1 MGKNARM
8 PIRRRFDVRARV
20 AAVLGSPAGR
30 EVAASPGVI
39 VTPPA
44 RPVPSPVATPRKW
57 RASPALPWV
66 AAVVLLAV
74 SAGLRLTLFD
84 AGFWIDDGIAVG
96 IASHPLGEIP
106 SLLRQDGSPPL
117 YYGLLHLWMAVFGD
131 SEPATY
137 ALSLLF
143 ALACIPVAWWAGRS
157 LFDARAG
164 WLCAVVAAV
173 SPYVTQY
180 SGQARMY
187 TLVVL
192 LSLVAC
198 AAFAHAFLLGRR
210 RMLPLFGAA
219 LTLLLYTHGW
229 GIFLGVGCAVAV
241 GPCWW
246 LRTSPAQRRRVLVD
260 AALTFGLVA
269 VAFAPWLPS
278 LAYQVGHTAAPWS
291 IAPGHGDLIVAFAYV
306 FGAALVSPLTLAAAT
321 GFAGEWRRGHPQ
333 RLAVGLVLLGVLVV
347 TLFVGWTA
355 GRLTQTWA
363 PRYMA
368 VGVGPAILLVG
379 AGLARTGRLGIACL
393 VFTVPAWLPVP
404 TSISDKSNVA
414 QGLMRSE
421 VHARP
426 NDLVLVTLPE
436 LVPAVRYYLGAA
448 PRYASTLGT
457 VPDPQ
462 VMDWRDALPRLR
474 ATRAAS
480 LTPLLDRVPAGGRV
494 IVVRP
499 KGSPASI
506 AWQRLVHL
514 RSRQWLR
521 VLAADGRFRPVF
533 RTARGYRLARLN
545 AVAVLIAERRERG

>member
-1 MGKNARM
+1 MPTAR
-8 PIRRRFDVRARV
+8 P
-20 AAVLGSPAGR
+20 
-30 EVAASPGVI
+30 AASPV
-39 VTPPA
+39 A
-44 RPVPSPVATPRKW
+44 PSSKW
-57 RASPALPWV
+57 RSSPALPWV
-66 AAVVLLAV
+66 AAVVLVAV
-74 SAGLRLTLFD
+74 SAALRLRLFD

-96 IASHPLGEIP
+96 IASHPLSDIP

-117 YYGLLHLWMAVFGD
+117 YYALLHVWMAVFGD

-173 SPYVTQY
+173 NPFLTQY

-192 LSLVAC
+192 LSLVAS
-198 AAFAHAFLLGRR
+198 AAFAHAFLRGRR

-229 GIFLGVGCAVAV
+229 GIFFGVGCAAAV
-241 GPCWW
+241 WPCWW
-246 LRTSPAQRRRVLVD
+246 LRSSSTERRQLLVD

-278 LAYQVGHTAAPWS
+278 LAAQAARTAAPWS
-291 IAPGHGDLIVAFAYV
+291 ITPTGGDLVWVLAYV
-306 FGAALVSPLTLAAAT
+306 FGAALVSPLTLAAAA
-321 GFAGEWRRGHPQ
+321 GFAGELRRGRPE
-333 RLAVGLVLLGVLVV
+333 RLAVGLVVATVLVV
-347 TLFVGWTA
+347 TLLVGWTA
-355 GRLTQTWA
+355 GRLTHTWA
-363 PRYMA
+363 PRYVA
-368 VGVGPAILLVG
+368 VGVGPAMLLIG
-379 AGLARTGRLGIACL
+379 AGLARMGRLGVVCL
-393 VFTVPAWLPVP
+393 VFVVPAWLPAENL
-404 TSISDKSNVA
+404 SISAKSNVA
-414 QGLMRSE
+414 EGLMRSR
-421 VHARP
+421 VNARP
-426 NDLVLVTLPE
+426 DDLVLVTQPE

-448 PRYASTLGT
+448 PRYASTLGV

-474 ATRAAS
+474 ATGAAA
-480 LTPLLDRVPAGGRV
+480 LTPLLDRVPAGGRI

-499 KGSPASI
+499 KGDPANI
-506 AWQRLVHL
+506 AWQRLVAL

-521 VLAADGRFRPVF
+521 VLAADGRFRAVF
-533 RTARGYRLARLN
+533 RTSRGYRLARQN
-545 AVAVLIAERRERG
+545 AVAVLVAERRGRG